1 MAHERTTSPT
11 AEYEHPDAYRIPAPG
26 GGYTADAHDSLESLI
41 GDGAGAFQFESL
53 SIEARENAPAAWWT
67 RYSFAVVRR
76 GYLIRARV
84 APDGKRTSIDAVGP
98 GCCFP
103 IDRNPAAQARTAG
116 AAYAVTR
123 SLLSMCDEE
132 TFTRALGAGGTMV
145 LQLNRLEREAFAR
158 MERLADARGRA
169 SAASKVGALLCTLA
183 DTLRPGQEDRR
194 IPAEFLQRDLAGLL
208 SIRHESV
215 CRVMRDF
222 TKRGLIERV
231 DRAIVLKDPTQ
242 LECS

>member
-1 MAHERTTSPT
+1 MAHVRTTSPT
-11 AEYEHPDAYRIPAPG
+11 AEFELADAYRAPVS

-53 SIEARENAPAAWWT
+53 SIEARESAPALWWN

-76 GYLIRARV
+76 GYLIRLRV
-84 APDGKRTSIDAVGP
+84 GAGGKRTAIDAVGP

-103 IDRNPAAQARTAG
+103 IDRAVVQGRPTAG
-116 AAYAVTR
+116 AYSVTR
-123 SLLSMCDEE
+123 ALLSMCDEE

-145 LQLNRLEREAFAR
+145 LQLNRLEREAFTR

-183 DTLRPGQEDRR
+183 DTLQPGQEDRR
-194 IPAEFLQRDLAGLL
+194 IPAEFLQRDLAALL

-222 TKRGLIERV
+222 SKRGLIERV
-231 DRAIVLKDPTQ
+231 DRAIVLKDLQQ
-242 LECS
+242 LEST

>member
-1 MAHERTTSPT
+1 MAHVRTTSPT
-11 AEYEHPDAYRIPAPG
+11 AEFDLPDAYRIPAP

-41 GDGAGAFQFESL
+41 GDGAGAVPFESL
-53 SIEARENAPAAWWT
+53 SIEARESAPAAWWS

-76 GYLIRARV
+76 GYLIRARI

-103 IDRNPAAQARTAG
+103 IDRNAMVQGKPAG

-123 SLLSMCDEE
+123 ALLSMCDEE

-183 DTLRPGQEDRR
+183 DTLRPGQDDHR
-194 IPAEFLQRDLAGLL
+194 IPTEFLQRDLAGLL

-215 CRVMRDF
+215 CRVMRDL

-231 DRAIVLKDPTQ
+231 DRSIVLKDPSQ
-242 LECS
+242 LDCA

>member
-1 MAHERTTSPT
+1 MAHVRTTSPT
-11 AEYEHPDAYRIPAPG
+11 AEFELPDAYRVSAP

-41 GDGAGAFQFESL
+41 GDGAGAYQFDSL
-53 SIEARENAPAAWWT
+53 SIEARESAPAAWWS

-76 GYLIRARV
+76 GYLIRSRTA
-84 APDGKRTSIDAVGP
+84 ADGKHTSIDAVGP

-103 IDRNPAAQARTAG
+103 IDRMALVQGRSPT
-116 AAYAVTR
+116 AAYAVAR
-123 SLLSMCDEE
+123 SALSMCDEE
-132 TFTRALGAGGTMV
+132 TFTRALCAGGPIV
-145 LQLNRLEREAFAR
+145 LQLNRLEREAFTR

-231 DRAIVLKDPTQ
+231 DRSVVLNDRAQ
-242 LECS
+242 LEAA